1 MRYLLLLIASLLLAV
16 ATLAQSTRAS
26 GAPTGSTSVDLPQ
39 PGNVLVLL
47 ADDMGVD
54 QLRLYGQG
62 MDYPPTP
69 NLEILAASG
78 VVFRNAWS
86 EPTCSPTRA
95 ALMTGRHGFRH
106 SIGVAVDPFADSF
119 GLRASEVTLPEMLD
133 LGTGGRYAHA
143 LIGKWHLSPL
153 AAGDLTPNQAGFGHF
168 AGSLEGQIINYV
180 NWRRVVDGVPAMSSR
195 YATSAA
201 VDDALAWIGQQN
213 GPWLCF
219 VSFQAPHAPFHAPPA
234 SLHTQNLPSGPPKS
248 SCGQPTGNDPRPY
261 YKAMV
266 QALDTE
272 IGRLLASLPARELA
286 QTTILFLADNGSDPC
301 VAAPVTNRA
310 KSTLYQGG
318 IHVPLLAAGY
328 RVGRGVS
335 DALVTSSDLFATVA
349 ELAGVDLAATL
360 PGHEHDSISF
370 APSLADPA
378 VGLRNFAFAEIFT
391 PNGDGNPRA
400 LPACP
405 STPVCQQGLGFDG
418 PGSAVLASCGPPLY
432 GLNGANVVP
441 WQVSGG
447 PPFASGTL
455 RVGGFSPA
463 FDAASGAT
471 LVSNPAA
478 YTQSFTLGAGGGFG
492 ASLWTGGSSRELHY
506 QVIVTDPAQANGVSV
521 SNAIRIDPLWS
532 NLRTT
537 RDARYKLI
545 RDDPCSEEF
554 YDLAVDPLETVEL
567 LAHGLTAPQRT
578 AYERLAAR
586 LDALH

>member
-1 MRYLLLLIASLLLAV
+1 MRYLLLLSASLALAA

-26 GAPTGSTSVDLPQ
+26 GAPTGSGSVELPQ
-39 PGNVLVLL
+39 PGNVLVLV
-47 ADDMGVD
+47 ADDLGVD

-62 MDYPPTP
+62 VDYPPTP
-69 NLEILAASG
+69 NLELLAASG

-106 SIGVAVDPFADSF
+106 SIGIAVDPFADTF
-119 GLRASEVTLPEMLD
+119 GLPASEVTLPEMLD

-143 LIGKWHLSPL
+143 LIGKWHLSPF
-153 AAGDLTPNQAGFGHF
+153 AQGDLAPNQAGFAHF

-180 NWRRVVDGVPAMSSR
+180 NWRRVEDGVPSMSSR

-234 SLHTQNLPSGPPKS
+234 SLHTQNLPSGPPKAN
-248 SCGQPTGNDPRPY
+248 CGQPTGNDPRPY

-272 IGRLLASLPARELA
+272 IGRLLASLPTRELA

-301 VAAPVTNRA
+301 VAAPPSNRA

-349 ELAGVDLAATL
+349 ELASVDLAATL
-360 PGHEHDSISF
+360 PGYTLDSLSF

-378 VGLRNFAFAEIFT
+378 VGVRRYAFAESFT
-391 PNGDGNPRA
+391 PNGDGNPLT
-400 LPACP
+400 LPDCP
-405 STPVCQQGLGFDG
+405 STPLCQQDLGFDG
-418 PGSAVLASCGPPLY
+418 PGSVVLASCGPPLY
-432 GLNGANVVP
+432 GLNGANSVP
-441 WQVSGG
+441 WLVTGG

-455 RVGGFSPA
+455 RVGSFSPA
-463 FDAASGAT
+463 FDAALGAT
-471 LVSNPAA
+471 LVSNPPA
-478 YTQSFTLGAGGGFG
+478 YTQSFTLGPSGTFNGN
-492 ASLWTGGSSRELHY
+492 LWTPASSRELHY
-506 QVIVTDPAQANGVSV
+506 QVVVADPAQPLGFAS
-521 SNAIRIDPLWS
+521 SNAIEIAPLWT
-532 NLRTT
+532 NMQAL

-545 RDDPCSEEF
+545 RLDPCTEEF
-554 YDLAVDPLETVEL
+554 YDLAVDPLETTEL
-567 LAHGLTAPQRT
+567 LAPGLTAPQRA
-578 AYERLAAR
+578 AYERLAAL
-586 LDALH
+586 LDGLR

>member
-1 MRYLLLLIASLLLAV
+1 MTASFVLAGASV
-16 ATLAQSTRAS
+16 AQSTRAS
-26 GAPTGSTSVDLPQ
+26 GAPTGSASVELPQ
-39 PGNVLVLL
+39 PGNVLVLV

-62 MDYPPTP
+62 LDYPPTP
-69 NLEILAASG
+69 NLEFMARSG

-106 SIGVAVDPFADSF
+106 SIGVAVDPFADTF

-143 LIGKWHLSPL
+143 LIGKWHLTPYS
-153 AAGDLTPNQAGFGHF
+153 AGDLAPNQAGFAHF
-168 AGSLEGQIINYV
+168 AGSLEGQIMNYV
-180 NWRRVVDGVPAMSSR
+180 NWRRVVDGVPSMSSR
-195 YATSAA
+195 YATSAT

-234 SLHTQNLPSGPPKS
+234 NLHTQNLPSGTPKS
-248 SCGQPTGNDPRPY
+248 SCSQATGNDPRPF

-272 IGRLLASLPARELA
+272 IGRLLSSLPARELA
-286 QTTILFLADNGSDPC
+286 RTTILFTADNGSEPC
-301 VAAPVTNRA
+301 VAAPPTNRA

-360 PGHEHDSISF
+360 PGHELDSVSF
-370 APSLADPA
+370 AASLAEPA
-378 VGLRNFAFAEIFT
+378 RPGARAYAFAEIFN

-400 LPACP
+400 LPTCP
-405 STPVCQQGLGFDG
+405 TAPVCQQDLGFDG
-418 PGSAVLASCGPPLY
+418 PGNVALASCGPPLY
-432 GLNGANVVP
+432 GLNAANLVP

-447 PPFASGTL
+447 PPFATGTL
-455 RVGGFSPA
+455 RVGNFSPA
-463 FDAASGAT
+463 FDAATGAT
-471 LVSNPAA
+471 LVSNPSA
-478 YTQSFTLGAGGGFG
+478 YTQNFTLNASGNFG
-492 ASLWTGGSSRELHY
+492 ANLWTGSASRELHY
-506 QVIVTDPAQANGVSV
+506 QVIVNDSAQSSGFAV
-521 SNAIRIDPLWS
+521 SNAVKIAPLW
-532 NLRTT
+532 TEMQAV
-537 RDARYKLI
+537 RDARYKLL
-545 RDDPCSEEF
+545 RDDPCTEEF
-554 YDLAVDPLETVEL
+554 YDLTADPLETTEL
-567 LAHGLTAPQRT
+567 LALGLTAPQRA

-586 LDALH
+586 LDALR